1 MTYYISQNRKN
12 SVLYF
17 HGGGTICQDNAH
29 FQSLSGL
36 KNRLRWRGK
45 QGSIRLRT
53 LMWFER
59 RPFSLLPK
67 ALKTNGSERS
77 WEFPAKLSANGESV
91 FSKNAW
97 PVWRIA
103 PAAAGPAFFP
113 PEVVLQ
119 VKAIACELPSKWGLP
134 FSRFSHDDIAQE
146 AIRQEIV
153 ASISGTTVWRW
164 LSADAIKPW
173 SFRSWIFPRDPLFLQ
188 KASPILDLYQ
198 GFWEGIPLGPADYV
212 ISADEK
218 TSIQCRER
226 LHPSLPSIPGQSRR
240 VEFEYERGGAVSYL
254 AAWDVHR
261 AKLFGLCEDHTG
273 IDPFH
278 HLVDLVMQQEPYKS
292 AHRVFWITDNG
303 SSHRGKP
310 AIQRLSEWYPQAR
323 QIHTPVHASWL
334 NQIEIYFSIVQRK
347 VLTPNDF
354 SSLADLQ
361 KQIMDF
367 QQYYEIIAKPFQ
379 WKFTGDD
386 LKRTLSR
393 LSSENIQQEK
403 VAA

>member
-1 MTYYISQNRKN
+1 M
-12 SVLYF
+12 
-17 HGGGTICQDNAH
+17 
-29 FQSLSGL
+29 
-36 KNRLRWRGK
+36 
-45 QGSIRLRT
+45 
-53 LMWFER
+53 
-59 RPFSLLPK
+59 
-67 ALKTNGSERS
+67 
-77 WEFPAKLSANGESV
+77 
-91 FSKNAW
+91 
-97 PVWRIA
+97 
-103 PAAAGPAFFP
+103 
-113 PEVVLQ
+113 Q

-164 LSADAIKPW
+164 LSAEAIKPW
-173 SFRSWIFPRDPLFLQ
+173 SFRSWIFPRDPLFLP
-188 KASPILDLYQ
+188 KASSILDLYQ

-254 AAWDVHR
+254 AAWDVRR

-278 HLVDLVMQQEPYKS
+278 RLVDLVMQQEPYIS

-379 WKFTGDD
+379 WKFTCDD